1 MSPIGI
7 VLPCVNDVGE
17 VDEQSRHTMGP
28 KVGDGEGHP

>member
-7 VLPCVNDVGE
+7 VLPCVNDVA
-17 VDEQSRHTMGP
+17 VNEQSRHTMGS